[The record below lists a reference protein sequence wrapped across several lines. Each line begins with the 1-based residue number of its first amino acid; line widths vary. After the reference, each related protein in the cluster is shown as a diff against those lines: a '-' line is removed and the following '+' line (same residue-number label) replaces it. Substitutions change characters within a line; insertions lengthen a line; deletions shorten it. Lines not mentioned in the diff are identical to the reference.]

1 MPVAPLISVVIPC
14 YNHARYVRGA
24 IDSVGTPSR
33 SVEIVVVDDGS
44 TDPSAEIAEDCART
58 GTVGRVRVIRQE
70 NAGVSAARNRGFEES
85 RGEYVVFLDSDDHLA
100 PNALDVGAR
109 ALDDRPESVFVYG
122 RCQMMAPDGTLLS
135 TPRQPRIVRHPYYE
149 LLRSNYIWTP
159 ANVMFRRGALERCG
173 TFNDGLSGS
182 ADYDLYLRL
191 ARTYPIYDHGHL
203 VTHYRRHD
211 ANMSG
216 DAAHMLRE
224 TLMVLR
230 NQWPYVEGDA
240 EAMAAY
246 REGWKNWQDFYGSQL
261 ANEIRTHARGGE
273 WAPAFRK
280 AVVLGILHPRGLV
293 QHARRKVRRVG
304 VTGVLKGAGGL

>member
-1 MPVAPLISVVIPC
+1 VPIAPLISVVISC
-14 YNHARYVRGA
+14 YNHARYVREA
-24 IDSVGTPSR
+24 IDSVGTPAR
-33 SVEIVVVDDGS
+33 SVEVVVVDDGS
-44 TDPSAEIAEDCART
+44 MDTSVEIAEESART
-58 GTVGRVRVIRQE
+58 MSVARVRVIRQQH
-70 NAGVSAARNRGFEES
+70 AGVSAARNRGFEES

-109 ALDDRPESVFVYG
+109 ALDDRRESVFVYG
-122 RCQMMAPDGTLLS
+122 RCQMMAADGTLLS
-135 TPRQPRIVRHPYYE
+135 TPQQPRIARHPYYE

-159 ANVMFRRGALERCG
+159 ANVMFRRGTLERCG
-173 TFNDGLSGS
+173 TFNQGLSGS

-203 VTHYRRHD
+203 VTHCRRHD

-216 DAAHMLRE
+216 DAAHLLRE

-246 REGWKNWQDFYGSQL
+246 REGWRNWQDFYGSQL
-261 ANEIRTHARGGE
+261 VNEIRAHARCGE
-273 WAPAFRK
+273 WTPAFEK

-293 QHARRKVRRVG
+293 QHARRRRRRVG
-304 VTGVLKGAGGL
+304 ATGVLKGAGGL

>member
-1 MPVAPLISVVIPC
+1 VPIAPLISVVIPC

-24 IDSVGTPSR
+24 IVSVGTPSR

-44 TDPSAEIAEDCART
+44 TDASVEIAQGCART
-58 GTVGRVRVIRQE
+58 GSVGRVRVIRQE

-109 ALDDRPESVFVYG
+109 ALDERPESVFVYG
-122 RCQMMAPDGTLLS
+122 RCQMMAADGTLLS
-135 TPRQPRIVRHPYYE
+135 TPQQPRIVRHPYYE

-173 TFNDGLSGS
+173 TFDKGLSGS

-240 EAMAAY
+240 EAIAAY
-246 REGWKNWQDFYGSQL
+246 REGWRNWQDFYGSQIV
-261 ANEIRTHARGGE
+261 NEIRAHARGGE
-273 WAPAFRK
+273 WAPAFEK
-280 AVVLGILHPRGLV
+280 AVVLGLLHPRGLV

-304 VTGVLKGAGGL
+304 ATGVLKGAGGL

>member
-1 MPVAPLISVVIPC
+1 
-14 YNHARYVRGA
+14 VRGA
-24 IDSVGTPSR
+24 IESVGAPSR

-44 TDPSAEIAEDCART
+44 TDDSADVADDS
-58 GTVGRVRVIRQE
+58 GRRMSVPRLRVVRQE

-85 RGEYVVFLDSDDHLA
+85 RGDYVVFLDSDDHLA

-109 ALDDRPESVFVYG
+109 ALDEHPECVFVYG
-122 RCQMMAPDGTLLS
+122 RCQMMAADGTLLP
-135 TPRQPRIVRHPYYE
+135 TPQQPRIARHPYHE
-149 LLRSNYIWTP
+149 LLRNNYIWTP

-173 TFNDGLSGS
+173 TFNPDMSGS

-191 ARTYPIYDHGHL
+191 ARTYPIYDHGQL

-246 REGWKNWQDFYGSQL
+246 RDGWRHWQDFYGSHL
-261 ANEIRTHARGGE
+261 VNEIRAHARGGE
-273 WAPAFRK
+273 WAPAFEK
-280 AVVLGILHPRGLV
+280 AVVLGMLHPRGLV
-293 QHARRKVRRVG
+293 HHARQKLRRAG
-304 VTGVLKGAGGL
+304 AARVLKGAGGV

>member
-1 MPVAPLISVVIPC
+1 MPIAPLISVVIPC
-14 YNHARYVRGA
+14 YNHARYVREA

-33 SVEIVVVDDGS
+33 SVEVVVVDDGS
-44 TDPSAEIAEDCART
+44 TDTSVEIAQDCARARS
-58 GTVGRVRVIRQE
+58 VARVRVIRQE
-70 NAGVSAARNRGFEES
+70 NAGVSAARNRGFENS

-109 ALDDRPESVFVYG
+109 ALDEHPESVFAYG
-122 RCQMMAPDGTLLS
+122 RCQMMAADGTLLP
-135 TPRQPRIVRHPYYE
+135 TPQQPRIDRHPYHE

-159 ANVMFRRGALERCG
+159 ANVMFRRGPLERCG
-173 TFNDGLSGS
+173 TFNPGLSGS

-211 ANMSG
+211 ANMNG

-246 REGWKNWQDFYGSQL
+246 RDGWRYWQDCYGSQL
-261 ANEIRTHARGGE
+261 VNEIRAHARGGE
-273 WAPAFRK
+273 WAPAFEK
-280 AVVLGILHPRGLV
+280 AIVLGIWHPRGLV
-293 QHARRKVRRVG
+293 HHAKRKMRG
-304 VTGVLKGAGGL
+304 AGAAGVLKGAGG